1 MSTHNLLQPRTITA
15 LAEYVGDYPTL
26 ALILNVTVQDLNRWA
41 AGLER
46 PPVHV
51 STRLMELTRS
61 TGQEDREGMQ
71 KSFIGSKTLCAPRTD
86 APKRDA

>member
-1 MSTHNLLQPRTITA
+1 MSTNHLLQPRTITA

-41 AGLER
+41 AGLGC

-51 STRLMELTRS
+51 ALRLTELTQS
-61 TGQEDREGMQ
+61 TGQQDRAGVQ
-71 KSFIGSKTLCAPRTD
+71 KNFSGSKTLCARSTG
-86 APKRDA
+86 APKGDA